1 MTTYHPDITQTH
13 IPQNDGSGST
23 GLLRRARN
31 AAIDTHAREMADA
44 AHRQINDTATQ
55 ASLRGKRFVQENPTL
70 AVLGAVGFGIFLGV
84 ALRAR

>member
-1 MTTYHPDITQTH
+1 MTTYHPDTTQTY
-13 IPQNDGSGST
+13 IPQNDSSGST
-23 GLLRRARN
+23 GLLRKARN
-31 AAIDTHAREMADA
+31 TARDTQAREVADE

-70 AVLGAVGFGIFLGV
+70 AMLGAIGFGIFLGV